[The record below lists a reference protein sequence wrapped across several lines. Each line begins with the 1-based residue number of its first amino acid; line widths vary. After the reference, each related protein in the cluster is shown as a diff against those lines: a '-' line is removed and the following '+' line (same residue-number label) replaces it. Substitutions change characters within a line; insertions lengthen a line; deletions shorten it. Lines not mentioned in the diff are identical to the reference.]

1 MCVCCQ
7 QTMRDDG
14 MQAQQGPR
22 PKEAFVCTIS
32 AGAFVPGS
40 AEIEEAKVQKGSISR
55 RSFKNSR
62 ITKKCRN
69 YTIGFQPTALAF
81 LIFYHS
87 SEHKVLKDHTKN
99 SCNTGGGQQRMP
111 TV

>member
-14 MQAQQGPR
+14 AGTARTEAQ
-22 PKEAFVCTIS
+22 EAFVCTIS
-32 AGAFVPGS
+32 GGAFVPGS
-40 AEIEEAKVQKGSISR
+40 AEIQEAKV
-55 RSFKNSR
+55 
-62 ITKKCRN
+62 
-69 YTIGFQPTALAF
+69 YTISSFQEISDNKRVQKLHHSFPPTALAF
-81 LIFYHS
+81 LIFYPS
-87 SEHKVLKDHTKN
+87 SEHKVLKSTKN

>member
-1 MCVCCQ
+1 
-7 QTMRDDG
+7 MRDDG

-32 AGAFVPGS
+32 GGAFVPGS
-40 AEIEEAKVQKGSISR
+40 AEIQEAKVQKGSISR

-62 ITKKCRN
+62 ITKECRN

-81 LIFYHS
+81 LFFTPPQNIKF
-87 SEHKVLKDHTKN
+87 
-99 SCNTGGGQQRMP
+99 
-111 TV
+111 